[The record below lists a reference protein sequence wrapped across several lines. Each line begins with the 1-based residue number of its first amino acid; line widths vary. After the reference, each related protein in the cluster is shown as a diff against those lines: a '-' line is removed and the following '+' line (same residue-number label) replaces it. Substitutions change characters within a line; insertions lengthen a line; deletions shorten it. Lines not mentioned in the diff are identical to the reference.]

1 MLEEKRKIEVHSANI
16 RAIYEQKVADLEAE
30 TKQSKDQL
38 RTGFAEKKSLLDQV
52 HIYRI
57 FKQITFDFFLQFE
70 KMESEKLS
78 LKQQLSKAE
87 KDLQAARKEI
97 EKVIIGG
104 IRDTAIF
111 F

>member
-1 MLEEKRKIEVHSANI
+1 
-16 RAIYEQKVADLEAE
+16 
-30 TKQSKDQL
+30 
-38 RTGFAEKKSLLDQV
+38 
-52 HIYRI
+52 
-57 FKQITFDFFLQFE
+57 
-70 KMESEKLS
+70 MESEKLS

-97 EKVIIGG
+97 EKVTIGG

>member
-1 MLEEKRKIEVHSANI
+1 M
-16 RAIYEQKVADLEAE
+16 
-30 TKQSKDQL
+30 
-38 RTGFAEKKSLLDQV
+38 
-52 HIYRI
+52 I
-57 FKQITFDFFLQFE
+57 FYSLQFE